1 MPFRQPLKNCLKDYK
16 GKCVKI
22 HAEQGSNFVYC
33 DKVSS
38 KTEKELID
46 ISVNYL
52 AWLKRKLTKAQY
64 TLKNIDLIYDNKI
77 SKQKEK
83 AKVSVRIR
91 KKLNDYIAKMEKKKA
106 KQLVLLPTVIMSLR
120 KQVSLYTP
128 LTERNVVDIYPSI
141 SPDEMENTY
150 IIVIRGH
157 EQGKYWTIKEYQDR
171 DLPTTRGL
179 HEWQNKKNKCLG
191 EV

>member
-1 MPFRQPLKNCLKDYK
+1 
-16 GKCVKI
+16 
-22 HAEQGSNFVYC
+22 
-33 DKVSS
+33 
-38 KTEKELID
+38 
-46 ISVNYL
+46 
-52 AWLKRKLTKAQY
+52 
-64 TLKNIDLIYDNKI
+64 
-77 SKQKEK
+77 
-83 AKVSVRIR
+83 
-91 KKLNDYIAKMEKKKA
+91 MEKKKA
-106 KQLVLLPTVIMSLR
+106 KQLVLLPIVIMSLK

-128 LTERNVVDIYPSI
+128 LTERNVVDIYSSI